1 MHLGCACSMDAAHKS
16 PTLPDSTDYP
26 EANHLSRCPLHSHGL
41 FSRADEKGPFLFT
54 CVEFPYVLPVPQER
68 SELRREAVE
77 LQAVLQPQLGDSLV
91 AAAVWAG
98 LAVLVQADE
107 LETNAR
113 HKLRRE
119 EEQGS
124 FILTALAPESSSFP
138 APGTACGNTVT
149 S

>member
-1 MHLGCACSMDAAHKS
+1 MHPGCAYSMDTARKS
-16 PTLPDSTDYP
+16 PTLPDSTDCP
-26 EANHLSRCPLHSHGL
+26 AANHLFCCPLHSRVI
-41 FSRADEKGPFLFT
+41 FSREDEKGPFLFT

-113 HKLRRE
+113 HKLRQE

-124 FILTALAPESSSFP
+124 FLLTALAPESSSFP
-138 APGTACGNTVT
+138 APGTVCGNTVT

>member
-1 MHLGCACSMDAAHKS
+1 MHPGCACSIDTAHKS
-16 PTLPDSTDYP
+16 PALPDSTDCP
-26 EANHLSRCPLHSHGL
+26 EANHLSCCPLHSHGI

-107 LETNAR
+107 LETNV
-113 HKLRRE
+113 KVRR
-119 EEQGS
+119 GAGIIPPHS
-124 FILTALAPESSSFP
+124 FGP
-138 APGTACGNTVT
+138 
-149 S
+149 